1 MAKRMKLIRRGG
13 GCGFLLFT
21 CLFASAMLLIN
32 SMIVSNF
39 EVPVRILALRFMHD
53 KYAYGLSGGF
63 VFVGPVLLLIL
74 QWWVLDTLVDVFGR
88 EKSSG
93 KTN

>member
-1 MAKRMKLIRRGG
+1 M
-13 GCGFLLFT
+13 LFT